1 MELLDRGVGGVVVGY
16 MYCANCPCACR
27 RLASAV
33 IKVWPSAPIL
43 LLVFCEP
50 PNPRHPQQLTHA
62 MNHTWRAYRGSSST
76 KPAWT
81 PCVRCQACRQPQSR
95 RGRGS
100 RRRNDPRVAW
110 GCSMAA
116 AGSTTPAKKR
126 IIRVAIKSRCVDDSP
141 RTCAPRNG
149 APAAT
154 LGVVHRLA
162 CCYPQSD

>member
-1 MELLDRGVGGVVVGY
+1 MPEAFPRLFSRCTRTPLLLPVAAIFDALGLEEIDQCLKLQDMELLDRGVGGVVVGY
-16 MYCANCPCACR
+16 CANCPCACH

-81 PCVRCQACRQPQSR
+81 PCSVSSMPSATKQVR
-95 RGRGS
+95 
-100 RRRNDPRVAW
+100 
-110 GCSMAA
+110 
-116 AGSTTPAKKR
+116 KR
-126 IIRVAIKSRCVDDSP
+126 I
-141 RTCAPRNG
+141 
-149 APAAT
+149 T
-154 LGVVHRLA
+154 LGDGMIHEWLGGA
-162 CCYPQSD
+162 AWPPPS